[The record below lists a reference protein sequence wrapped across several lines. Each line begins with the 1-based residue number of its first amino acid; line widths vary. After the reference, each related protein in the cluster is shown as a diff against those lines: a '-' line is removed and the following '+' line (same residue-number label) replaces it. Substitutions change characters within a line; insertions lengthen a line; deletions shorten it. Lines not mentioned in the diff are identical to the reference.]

1 MQQRGKRSAASLEV
15 TGIEDAGPNLRPPPH
30 LTAKEAA
37 LFREVVATSPSG
49 QFSASDVYLL
59 TTFVHITSLLEGA
72 AASARKANDNTRQMK
87 FKMLAELAKTQSLI
101 ATKLRLVPSA
111 RIAPRTAGRAH
122 DAHRPSAYDTMGF
135 DREFFEDGW
144 TR

>member
-30 LTAKEAA
+30 LTTKEAA

-59 TTFVHITSLLEGA
+59 TTFVHITSLL
-72 AASARKANDNTRQMK
+72 
-87 FKMLAELAKTQSLI
+87 
-101 ATKLRLVPSA
+101 
-111 RIAPRTAGRAH
+111 
-122 DAHRPSAYDTMGF
+122 
-135 DREFFEDGW
+135 
-144 TR
+144 